1 MQVSV
6 NLIDRLSITGLEYG
20 ITFLATQIF
29 ADFEIKYLSLPE
41 SYDNNFAIPCLPTL
55 WSIINVKNISGL
67 CLFGRQLPLEYYGAF
82 LGSKL
87 SDTFYMTN

>member
-20 ITFLATQIF
+20 ITFLPIQMF

-41 SYDNNFAIPCLPTL
+41 SYEPFDL
-55 WSIINVKNISGL
+55 
-67 CLFGRQLPLEYYGAF
+67 
-82 LGSKL
+82 
-87 SDTFYMTN
+87 